1 MNKSEIRK
9 EIVALVNKG
18 DWIIVNGVKKTMTL
32 DNATKIVCKKYGASP
47 HDVKNLLSNDGKAE
61 NVGDKA
67 ITIEQIRGN
76 WYICEKHLATFK
88 LLVIS
93 KGFKTKELAHQSYTR
108 KIVLTGVSTQH
119 KENVEKVEAMYE

>member
-18 DWIIVNGVKKTMTL
+18 DWITVNGVKKTMTIEF
-32 DNATKIVCKKYGASP
+32 ATATVCKKHGISKYDG
-47 HDVKNLLSNDGKAE
+47 KNLLSNDGKAE
-61 NVGDKA
+61 AVGNKGT
-67 ITIEQIRGN
+67 IIEQVGAE
-76 WYICEKHLATFK
+76 WYICEKNLNTFK
-88 LLVIS
+88 LSIIS

-108 KIVLTGVSTQH
+108 KIVITPISHQH